1 MKWKQ
6 PKKNKLLASENTAGP
21 LKMQQNPFRTAYIK
35 VYSTSLPWKKMQSKL
50 KYVAWCEESDMGA
63 EMTYFRVYAYKVV
76 GMRMHA
82 WRKMFEGMS
91 VSVEKIEGR
100 LDENKVYKA
109 CLMNG
114 QLSEWGGRPYPACTR
129 DTMASSGDSG
139 DNVFIS
145 VNDDSCLTD
154 YADDDEFIS
163 VNDENDEY
171 ESDLTLAPIRDE
183 LYKMRISFI
192 CSDQDTNEPTDWAS
206 VFKKK

>member
-114 QLSEWGGRPYPACTR
+114 QLSEWGGRPYPACTG
-129 DTMASSGDSG
+129 DTMATSGDSG
-139 DNVFIS
+139 DDVFIYDS
-145 VNDDSCLTD
+145 DD
-154 YADDDEFIS
+154 
-163 VNDENDEY
+163 Y

-183 LYKMRISFI
+183 SYKMSISFI
-192 CSDQDTNEPTDWAS
+192 CSDQDTNEPTDWAC